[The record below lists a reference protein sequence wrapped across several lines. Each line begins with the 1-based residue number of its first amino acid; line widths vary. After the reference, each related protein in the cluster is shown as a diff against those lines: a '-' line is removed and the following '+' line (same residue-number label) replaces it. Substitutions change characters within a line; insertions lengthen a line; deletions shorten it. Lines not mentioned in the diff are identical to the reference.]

1 MDLSSLRNV
10 ASYFAGP
17 SLWVKVIPYAVAALA
32 AGGWFWQYTAGV
44 KAEATTKA
52 DLKWEQRLDEFD
64 RLARQRV
71 DEIWKQSSNFANNAD
86 TASKRQ
92 SAQVQMAIKAIQSN
106 APAGQYLEIKNGQC
120 VFKQSYVDSFNSV
133 RNTLPGATK

>member
-1 MDLSSLRNV
+1 VDLSSLRNV

-17 SLWVKVIPYAVAALA
+17 SIWVKVLPYALAVLA
-32 AGGWFWQYTAGV
+32 AGGWFWQYIAGV

-52 DLKWEQRLDEFD
+52 DLKWEQRMDEFD
-64 RLARQRV
+64 RLARERV
-71 DEIWKQSSNFANNAD
+71 DQIWQQSSNFANNAD

-106 APAGQYLEIKNGQC
+106 APAGQYLEIKDGQC